1 MKTLLTTALVFLSA
15 TLFSQTLNHNQLELG
30 SSRPSNEF
38 TEYIASNGESFK
50 IGDKVTINQ
59 PSGNSNTFQYVLR
72 NVATEVYTA
81 GTDANNTEGELFKF
95 RIGGTKKSGWEI
107 WMVLKTGEAW
117 RYQINIE
124 QALAF
129 KEIKSSI
136 LSREDAIAKLKE
148 SKDLLDLGLMT
159 QEEYEAIKEKLTP
172 IIMGGN

>member
-1 MKTLLTTALVFLSA
+1 MKTLLTVGLMVLS
-15 TLFSQTLNHNQLELG
+15 TTVFSQTLKHEQLELG
-30 SSRPSNEF
+30 SARPANDF

-50 IGDKVTINQ
+50 IGNKVTINQ
-59 PSGNSNTFQYVLR
+59 PSGNSNTFQYILR
-72 NVATEVYTA
+72 NVATETYTA
-81 GTDANNTEGELFKF
+81 GTDANNTEGEILKF
-95 RIGGTKKSGWEI
+95 RVGGTKKAGWEI

-117 RYQINIE
+117 RYQVNIE

-148 SKDLLDLGLMT
+148 SKDLFDLGLMT
-159 QEEYEAIKEKLTP
+159 QEEYEAIKKELTP